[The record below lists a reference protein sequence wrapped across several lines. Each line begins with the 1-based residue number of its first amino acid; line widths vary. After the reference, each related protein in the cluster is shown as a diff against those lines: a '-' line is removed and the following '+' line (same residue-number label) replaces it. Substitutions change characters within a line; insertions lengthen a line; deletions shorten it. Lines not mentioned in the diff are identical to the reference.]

1 MNKLRAKVK
10 LISKEDSSYLIK
22 AFFQEFNVEN
32 SILIKENE
40 ATIEFSFDEIPEA
53 LIKAIY
59 HCEIIELEFVGQK
72 ERSDTAVNS
81 IAISNLDNKRKGEKT
96 IEIPNL
102 DDKGKGEIP
111 KKKRGRPPKNCI
123 ENEKKGNEEKKT
135 PFEKLRKIIL
145 KGDNKDYSIGERAMN
160 AFGRIE
166 ANVHEGKG
174 GEDYDTAI
182 EFDEISR
189 VLNTAALKQVS
200 NWKNACISSNIPEAK
215 ITELEL
221 SLSKILNDFMK
232 KNGEKTKIKVEEFMK
247 ILIETLREA

>member
-1 MNKLRAKVK
+1 
-10 LISKEDSSYLIK
+10 
-22 AFFQEFNVEN
+22 
-32 SILIKENE
+32 
-40 ATIEFSFDEIPEA
+40 
-53 LIKAIY
+53 
-59 HCEIIELEFVGQK
+59 
-72 ERSDTAVNS
+72 
-81 IAISNLDNKRKGEKT
+81 
-96 IEIPNL
+96 
-102 DDKGKGEIP
+102 
-111 KKKRGRPPKNCI
+111 
-123 ENEKKGNEEKKT
+123 
-135 PFEKLRKIIL
+135 
-145 KGDNKDYSIGERAMN
+145 MN

-232 KNGEKTKIKVEEFMK
+232 KTGEKTKIKVEEFMK

>member
-40 ATIEFSFDEIPEA
+40 ATIEFSFDEIPEE

-72 ERSDTAVNS
+72 EKSDTAVNS
-81 IAISNLDNKRKGEKT
+81 IAI
-96 IEIPNL
+96 PNL
-102 DDKGKGEIP
+102 DDKEKGEMP

-145 KGDNKDYSIGERAMN
+145 KGDNKDYSIGDRAMN

-174 GEDYDTAI
+174 GEDYDAAI
-182 EFDEISR
+182 EFDEISK

-232 KNGEKTKIKVEEFMK
+232 KNGEKTKIKVEDFMK